1 MTLVPGEHYP
11 RTYAEFLA
19 WFPNEGACLDY
30 LDWLRWPDGFQC
42 PKCEWDVGWRIA
54 KGTWSCQSCGR
65 ETSVTAGTMF
75 HATRTPLTVW
85 FTAVWFVAV
94 AKDGLS
100 AQNLQRLLGLS
111 SYGTTWTML
120 HRLRH
125 AMAHDGKARLHGT
138 VEVDETFVGGPRPGR
153 RGRGAANKTIVA
165 IAVERRP
172 NGRGS
177 GRCRMEVIESARAEH
192 LRDFIVRNIEP
203 GSTVVT
209 DAHRGYPPAL
219 RPDYIHER
227 HNIAG
232 AGVAAHTL
240 LPAVHRVAS
249 LVKRWLLSTHQG
261 GVQHRHLPSYLDEF
275 TFRYN
280 RRNSRYRGMVFY
292 RLLEHALADTPITAK
307 SLVKRRQRVPRA
319 SIPPGTKRVHPEGI
333 GLVIEPQ
340 PWRRAP
346 ARDFA

>member
-1 MTLVPGEHYP
+1 M
-11 RTYAEFLA
+11 
-19 WFPNEGACLDY
+19 
-30 LDWLRWPDGFQC
+30 
-42 PKCEWDVGWRIA
+42 GWRNA
-54 KGTWSCQSCGR
+54 KGTWTCQLCDR

-85 FTAVWFVAV
+85 FTAIWFVAV

-125 AMAHDGKARLHGT
+125 AMAHEGKDRLSGV

-153 RGRGAANKTIVA
+153 RGRGAANKSIVV
-165 IAVERRP
+165 IAVERRAV
-172 NGRGS
+172 GQGS
-177 GRCRMEVIESARAEH
+177 GRCRIEVVESARAEH
-192 LRDFIVRNIEP
+192 LRSFIVRNIEP

-219 RPDYIHER
+219 RPDYVHER

-249 LVKRWLLSTHQG
+249 LVKRWLMSTHQG

-275 TFRYN
+275 CFRYN
-280 RRNSRYRGMVFY
+280 RRNARHRGLVFY
-292 RLLEHALADTPITAK
+292 RLVEHALADTPTTAK
-307 SLVKRRQRVPRA
+307 ALVKRPQRFPRA
-319 SIPPGTKRVHPEGI
+319 SVPPVTKKVHPEGLA
-333 GLVIEPQ
+333 LVIEPL
-340 PWRRAP
+340 PWRRSI
-346 ARDFA
+346 ARVAT